1 MITLEQIRVRLA
13 ETIQQSG
20 LKKTEIARQLGI
32 QPTQVSSYV
41 HGRKMPALDT
51 FANLCA
57 VLDADPA
64 YILGL
69 VD

>member
-41 HGRKMPALDT
+41 HGRKIPVLDT

>member
-69 VD
+69 VN